1 MSAVELLPFDPAKH
15 AALVAQWLRQP
26 HVSRWWGDPEDQLAA
41 VLERPLGGGDALI
54 AVDGAPVGYV
64 RWQVVLR
71 RELEAAGITDVPDGS
86 IDIDIAIG
94 DERFVGHGVGPAA
107 LAQVVARVR
116 CAGPPPMIIMGTSVA
131 NLSALRAFAK
141 AGFRPLRRF
150 DDPEYGQFWL
160 LSHAAGARVDSAEHR
175 SGSPVGSAPARR
187 TGP

>member
-26 HVSRWWGDPEDQLAA
+26 HVSRWGGDPEDQLAA

-94 DERFVGHGVGPAA
+94 DERFVGHGVGPPRWRRSSPESA
-107 LAQVVARVR
+107 ARVR
-116 CAGPPPMIIMGTSVA
+116 
-131 NLSALRAFAK
+131 LR
-141 AGFRPLRRF
+141 
-150 DDPEYGQFWL
+150 
-160 LSHAAGARVDSAEHR
+160 
-175 SGSPVGSAPARR
+175 
-187 TGP
+187 